1 MPRFCRLSACAIGLL
16 TCPVWAQQPIATPA
30 PAANAVAATVNGQ
43 PLPEVAVQRGLK
55 RVPPAEHAKARP
67 EILNYLIDN
76 LLLDQYLAGQ
86 KIPVDIK
93 EVDARVGEI
102 QSEVKKHGQDY
113 QKMLKDLML
122 TEEELKAQVTAD
134 LRWEK
139 FAVGK
144 ATEAALKQL
153 YDQNAEMFDGSLV
166 RARHILLTPA
176 AGDAAAAAQAKIQLT
191 QVKQQ
196 VEAEAAKEVAK
207 MPASADPLARE
218 TERIKKLEDLFGK
231 QAEKS
236 STCPSKKDGGDL
248 NWFPRAGSMVEPF
261 AKAAFALKPGQMS
274 DPVQSPFGYHLILVT
289 GRKPGQ
295 PTKFEEVKEE
305 VKEIFCNRLREDLV
319 GKLRESAKIVIT
331 PGK

>member
-1 MPRFCRLSACAIGLL
+1 MTCLRSLAACAIGLFAVPAL
-16 TCPVWAQQPIATPA
+16 AQQPTASPA
-30 PAANAVAATVNGQ
+30 QAANAVAATVNGQ
-43 PLPEVAVQRGLK
+43 PVTEVAVQRGLK
-55 RVPPAEHAKARP
+55 RVPPADHAKARP

-76 LLLDQYLAGQ
+76 VLLDQYLAGQ

-93 EVDARVGEI
+93 EVDARVAEI

-122 TEEELKAQVTAD
+122 TDEELKAQVTAD

-144 ATEAALKQL
+144 ATEATLKQF
-153 YDQNAEMFDGSLV
+153 YDQNGEMFDGSLV

-176 AGDAAAAAQAKIQLT
+176 AGDAAAAQAKAQLA
-191 QVKQQ
+191 QIKQQ
-196 VEAEAAKEVAK
+196 VEAEAAKDAAK
-207 MPASADPLARE
+207 LPASADPLARE
-218 TERIKKLEDLFGK
+218 TERIKKLEDAFGK
-231 QAEKS
+231 QAEKCS
-236 STCPSKKDGGDL
+236 ACPSKKDGGDL

-295 PTKFEEVKEE
+295 PTKFEDVKDEVR
-305 VKEIFCNRLREDLV
+305 EIFCNRLREELV
-319 GKLRESAKIVIT
+319 AKLRESAKIVIT
-331 PGK
+331 LVK

>member
-176 AGDAAAAAQAKIQLT
+176 AGDAEAAAQAKIQLT

>member
-1 MPRFCRLSACAIGLL
+1 MPYLRSLAACAIGLFAIPAL
-16 TCPVWAQQPIATPA
+16 ARQPAAIPA
-30 PAANAVAATVNGQ
+30 PAPNAVAATVNGQ
-43 PLPEVAVQRGLK
+43 PVPEVAVQRGLK

-76 LLLDQYLAGQ
+76 VLLDQYLAAQ
-86 KIPVDIK
+86 KLPVDVK
-93 EVDARVGEI
+93 EVNARVGEI

-144 ATEAALKQL
+144 ATDAALKQL
-153 YDQNAEMFDGSLV
+153 HDQNIEMFDGSLV

-176 AGDAAAAAQAKIQLT
+176 AGDAAAATQAKSQLT
-191 QVKQQ
+191 QIKQQ
-196 VEAEAAKEVAK
+196 VEAEATKETAK

-218 TERIKKLEDLFGK
+218 TERIKKLEDAFGK
-231 QAEKS
+231 QAEKCS
-236 STCPSKKDGGDL
+236 ACPSKKDGGDL

-261 AKAAFALKPGQMS
+261 AKAAFSLKPGQMS
-274 DPVQSPFGYHLILVT
+274 DAVQSPFGYHLILVT
-289 GRKPGQ
+289 ARKPGQ
-295 PTKFEEVKEE
+295 ATKFEDVKEE
-305 VKEIFCNRLREDLV
+305 VREIFCNRLREEMV
-319 GKLRESAKIVIT
+319 RKLRESAKIVIT
-331 PGK
+331 PVK

>member
-1 MPRFCRLSACAIGLL
+1 MPRLQSLAACAIGLFAA
-16 TCPVWAQQPIATPA
+16 PVFAQQPTASPTPA
-30 PAANAVAATVNGQ
+30 AAVAATVNGQ
-43 PLPEVAVQRGLK
+43 PVTEVAVQRGLK
-55 RVPPAEHAKARP
+55 RVPPSEHAKARP

-76 LLLDQYLAGQ
+76 VLLDQYLASQ

-144 ATEAALKQL
+144 ATDAALKQL
-153 YDQNAEMFDGSLV
+153 YDQNSEMFDGSLV
-166 RARHILLTPA
+166 RAQHILLTPA
-176 AGDAAAAAQAKIQLT
+176 AGDATAATQAKAQLA
-191 QVKQQ
+191 QIKQQ
-196 VEAEAAKEVAK
+196 VEAEATKEAAKL
-207 MPASADPLARE
+207 PASADPLARE
-218 TERIKKLEDLFGK
+218 TERIKKLEDAFGK
-231 QAEKS
+231 QAEKCS
-236 STCPSKKDGGDL
+236 ACPSKKDGGDL
-248 NWFPRAGSMVEPF
+248 NWFPRAGSMVESF

-289 GRKPGQ
+289 ARKPGQ
-295 PTKFEEVKEE
+295 PTKFEEVKDE
-305 VKEIFCNRLREDLV
+305 VREIFCNRLREELV
-319 GKLRESAKIVIT
+319 TKLRESAKIAIT
-331 PGK
+331 PVK

>member
-1 MPRFCRLSACAIGLL
+1 MPRLFRLAAYAIGLCAVPAL
-16 TCPVWAQQPIATPA
+16 AQQPTASPA
-30 PAANAVAATVNGQ
+30 PATTAVAATANGQ
-43 PLPEVAVQRGLK
+43 PVPEVAVQRGLK

-76 LLLDQYLAGQ
+76 VLLDQYLAGQ
-86 KIPVDIK
+86 KLPVDIK
-93 EVDARVGEI
+93 EVDARVGQI

-144 ATEAALKQL
+144 ATDAALKQL
-153 YDQNAEMFDGSLV
+153 FDQNSEMFDGSLV

-176 AGDAAAAAQAKIQLT
+176 AGDATAAQARAQLA
-191 QVKQQ
+191 QIKQQ

-207 MPASADPLARE
+207 IPASADPLARE

-231 QAEKS
+231 QAEKCS
-236 STCPSKKDGGDL
+236 ACPSKKDGGDL

-289 GRKPGQ
+289 ARKPGQ
-295 PTKFEEVKEE
+295 PTQFEQVKEE
-305 VKEIFCNRLREDLV
+305 VREIFCNRLREDLV
-319 GKLRESAKIVIT
+319 AKLRQSAKIVIT
-331 PGK
+331 PVK